1 MLPTFYNNPIGR
13 ALSATRAPQVPLNQ
27 VPLGVGK
34 SEIGRKSLIVKAP
47 AIGHGQQKWHFY
59 WGGYFSSN
67 TIYFA
72 DQWGIWLNQML
83 DMLSFSWRSAHCEFS
98 QVGMLLLSTTS
109 HPLFLVILSFTTL
122 PTVNSCHL
130 LAKHSHF
137 RHLISREKTLN
148 GSNLEIFFSGIQ
160 IISLDIFVSIFCL
173 AIFLFFAQLS
183 CFLSRVP
190 SNIGFSPLTSALA
203 QYPQIIF
210 STPISLPFSF
220 FSDQL
225 YILPVKSSPDVRN
238 VLSGRGGLNKLASS
252 KLR

>member
-1 MLPTFYNNPIGR
+1 
-13 ALSATRAPQVPLNQ
+13 
-27 VPLGVGK
+27 
-34 SEIGRKSLIVKAP
+34 
-47 AIGHGQQKWHFY
+47 
-59 WGGYFSSN
+59 
-67 TIYFA
+67 
-72 DQWGIWLNQML
+72 
-83 DMLSFSWRSAHCEFS
+83 MLSFSWRSAHCEFS

-130 LAKHSHF
+130 LAKPSHF

-148 GSNLEIFFSGIQ
+148 GSNLEIFFSEFQ
-160 IISLDIFVSIFCL
+160 ILSGYILVSIFCL

-225 YILPVKSSPDVRN
+225 YILLVKSSPDVQNGLIRK
-238 VLSGRGGLNKLASS
+238 GGFKNPSFHLLCQSRLEKAAQD
-252 KLR
+252 

>member
-1 MLPTFYNNPIGR
+1 M
-13 ALSATRAPQVPLNQ
+13 V
-27 VPLGVGK
+27 
-34 SEIGRKSLIVKAP
+34 
-47 AIGHGQQKWHFY
+47 
-59 WGGYFSSN
+59 
-67 TIYFA
+67 
-72 DQWGIWLNQML
+72 

-130 LAKHSHF
+130 LAKPSHF

-148 GSNLEIFFSGIQ
+148 GSNLEIFFSEFQ
-160 IISLDIFVSIFCL
+160 ILSGYILVSIFCL
-173 AIFLFFAQLS
+173 AIFLFFFAQLS

-238 VLSGRGGLNKLASS
+238 VLSGRGGLKNPSFYLHYNVSQDWKVCLG
-252 KLR
+252 LRKMSRLRKIILFV